1 MEIIGTFEYFL
12 GSQKDRN
19 RHRFFARKRR
29 DDETDSRKD
38 ELALL
43 SDMSAPIQNQNP
55 MVELTSTEHSR
66 RHRER
71 EKKRKNQP
79 DHASTDEAQ
88 QQRSIPLTET
98 ERKRRERALN
108 ARINPMMLSQ
118 RIGQFQCQALNE
130 RVVNVCRNAMSISHS
145 QKIATGTHL
154 NLRIYS
160 NNINEIFSQ

>member
-1 MEIIGTFEYFL
+1 
-12 GSQKDRN
+12 
-19 RHRFFARKRR
+19 
-29 DDETDSRKD
+29 
-38 ELALL
+38 
-43 SDMSAPIQNQNP
+43 MSAPIQNQNP

-118 RIGQFQCQALNE
+118 RIGQFQT
-130 RVVNVCRNAMSISHS
+130 RCRF
-145 QKIATGTHL
+145 
-154 NLRIYS
+154 RIHKK
-160 NNINEIFSQ
+160 